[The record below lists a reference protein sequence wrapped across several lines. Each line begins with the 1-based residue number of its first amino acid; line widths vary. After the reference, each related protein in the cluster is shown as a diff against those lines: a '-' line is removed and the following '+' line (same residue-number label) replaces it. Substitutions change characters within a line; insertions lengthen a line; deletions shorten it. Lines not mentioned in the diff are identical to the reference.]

1 MDQKI
6 ELTKPQEPWI
16 GSRGRI
22 GVVIP
27 STNTAVEYDCQRFLP
42 EGVTW
47 HFARFWVNQP
57 DLSSD
62 NMFLA
67 FIDAIRPTIP
77 LAMRDILT
85 AEMDYIMMGMSA
97 ETFWGGLEG
106 NAEFEDRIRD
116 VMGPDM
122 GLTSGAK
129 AVQDALNAF
138 EVKNVSVVTPY
149 QPVGDEQV
157 YRFFSESGFNVINV
171 VGLKCDTATSIS
183 HTPRSD
189 IVDCVINE
197 LDGDNVDAIVQVGTN
212 LSTVDLFPTL
222 EKQLGKPVIPINV
235 ASIWHSLRAIG
246 VEDKFVGKGM
256 LFEQF

>member
-1 MDQKI
+1 MDQII

-27 STNTAVEYDCQRFLP
+27 STNTAVEYDCQRFMP
-42 EGVTW
+42 EGLTW

-57 DLSSD
+57 DLTSD

-67 FIDAIRPTIP
+67 FIEAIRPTIP

-106 NAEFEDRIRD
+106 NAEFEQKLRD
-116 VMGPDM
+116 VMGPEM

-129 AVQDALNAF
+129 AVQDALNSF
-138 EVKNVSVVTPY
+138 KVKNVAVLTPY
-149 QPVGDEQV
+149 QPVGD
-157 YRFFSESGFNVINV
+157 
-171 VGLKCDTATSIS
+171 
-183 HTPRSD
+183 
-189 IVDCVINE
+189 
-197 LDGDNVDAIVQVGTN
+197 
-212 LSTVDLFPTL
+212 
-222 EKQLGKPVIPINV
+222 
-235 ASIWHSLRAIG
+235 
-246 VEDKFVGKGM
+246 
-256 LFEQF
+256 